1 MAPKTTTTDE
11 KLTEALYLRASATDI
26 DRLDALVEQIQ
37 VGSRNAIA
45 RIAMRL
51 GLELLE
57 EDPSRIL
64 KQPMPKRGRKKGSR
78 KS

>member
-1 MAPKTTTTDE
+1 MASKKKKTTDE

-26 DRLDALVEQIQ
+26 ERLDALVQQIQ

-51 GLELLE
+51 GLEALE
-57 EDPSRIL
+57 ADPSRIL
-64 KQPMPKRGRKKGSR
+64 LHPMPKSGRR
-78 KS
+78 KSKP